1 MWRFRKDLQIDTTL
15 CHISGN
21 LDEIQFAK
29 GRCMNPI
36 SLAQIIDRVQDLPTL
51 PAIVMELLNSID
63 NEELNVQELAQK
75 VSLDLALTAKTLR
88 YANSPYYGAMI
99 KVTTVQQAISLLGLN
114 TVKQIVMTAALS
126 GCFPEN
132 NCKGFSH
139 KEFWR
144 HSNAVA
150 IAARI
155 LAKRLN
161 LNTDVAFTA
170 GLLHDIGALVLAT
183 CYTDAYQQ
191 TLAHRL
197 EHPETQFETE
207 RLLIEID
214 HAAIGE
220 ALATQ
225 WNFSDMMIKAIAGHH
240 QPDKP
245 GLGFLATIIHVA
257 DGIAHALAVTTTP
270 DLAPPEVSGQSWESL
285 GLDEASFNQVLS
297 EAASEFEK
305 LQHAVEV

>member
-1 MWRFRKDLQIDTTL
+1 
-15 CHISGN
+15 
-21 LDEIQFAK
+21 
-29 GRCMNPI
+29 MNPI
-36 SLAQIIDRVQDLPTL
+36 SLAQIIDSVQDLPSL
-51 PAIVMELLNSID
+51 PAIVMELLNHVD
-63 NEELNVQELAQK
+63 NENLDMQELTHK

-114 TVKQIVMTAALS
+114 TVKQIVITAALS

-132 NCKGFSH
+132 NCKGFNH
-139 KEFWR
+139 KDFWR

-150 IAARI
+150 IAAKI

-183 CYTDAYQQ
+183 KYTGAYEAVLLQ
-191 TLAHRL
+191 RL
-197 EHPETQFETE
+197 EQAGTQFETE
-207 RLLIEID
+207 KQLLEID

-220 ALATQ
+220 ALAVQ
-225 WNFSDMMIKAIAGHH
+225 WNFSDTMIKAIAGHH

-257 DGIAHALAVTTTP
+257 DGIAHALGVTTTP
-270 DLAPPEVSGQSWESL
+270 DLVPPEVSGQSWESL
-285 GLDEASFNQVLS
+285 GLDEESFSQILA
-297 EAASEFEK
+297 EAAAAFQK
-305 LQHAVEV
+305 LQQDIEV

>member
-1 MWRFRKDLQIDTTL
+1 
-15 CHISGN
+15 
-21 LDEIQFAK
+21 
-29 GRCMNPI
+29 MNPI
-36 SLAQIIDRVQDLPTL
+36 SLAQIIDSVEDLPTL

-63 NEELNVQELAQK
+63 KEELNVQELAQK

-88 YANSPYYGAMI
+88 YANSAYYSTLI
-99 KVTTVQQAISLLGLN
+99 KVTTVQQAISLLGLS
-114 TVKQIVMTAALS
+114 TVRQIVMTAALS

-139 KEFWR
+139 KDFWR

-155 LAKRLN
+155 LARRLN

-183 CYTDAYQQ
+183 CYTASYEQV
-191 TLAHRL
+191 LLHRQ
-197 EHPETQFETE
+197 EQASTQFEAE
-207 RLLIEID
+207 RQLIHID
-214 HAAIGE
+214 HAVIGE
-220 ALATQ
+220 ALARQ

-240 QPDKP
+240 QPETP

-257 DGIAHALAVTTTP
+257 DGIAHALGATMTP
-270 DLAPPEVSGQSWESL
+270 DLAPPEITGQSWESL
-285 GLDEASFNQVLS
+285 GLDQALLDEVLA
-297 EAASEFEK
+297 EAATEFEK
-305 LQHAVEV
+305 LQDMVAV

>member
-1 MWRFRKDLQIDTTL
+1 
-15 CHISGN
+15 
-21 LDEIQFAK
+21 
-29 GRCMNPI
+29 MNPI
-36 SLAQIIDRVQDLPTL
+36 SLAQIIDSVQDLPSL
-51 PAIVMELLNSID
+51 PAIVMELLNHVD
-63 NEELNVQELAQK
+63 NDNLDMQELTHK

-114 TVKQIVMTAALS
+114 TVKQIVITAALS

-139 KEFWR
+139 KDFWR

-150 IAARI
+150 IAAKI

-183 CYTDAYQQ
+183 SYTSAYEAVLLQ
-191 TLAHRL
+191 RL
-197 EHPETQFETE
+197 EQPSTQFEVE
-207 RLLIEID
+207 KQLLEID

-220 ALATQ
+220 ALAVQ
-225 WNFSDMMIKAIAGHH
+225 WNFSDTMIKAIAGHH

-257 DGIAHALAVTTTP
+257 DGIAHALGVTTTP

-285 GLDEASFNQVLS
+285 GLDEESFSQILA
-297 EAASEFEK
+297 EAAAAFKK
-305 LQHAVEV
+305 LQQDIEV

>member
-1 MWRFRKDLQIDTTL
+1 
-15 CHISGN
+15 
-21 LDEIQFAK
+21 
-29 GRCMNPI
+29 MNPI
-36 SLAQIIDRVQDLPTL
+36 SLAQIIDSVEDLPTL
-51 PAIVMELLNSID
+51 PAIVMELLNNID
-63 NEELNVQELAQK
+63 KEELNVKELAQK

-88 YANSPYYGAMI
+88 YANSAYYSTMI
-99 KVTTVQQAISLLGLN
+99 KVTTVQQAISLLGLS
-114 TVKQIVMTAALS
+114 TVRQIVMTAALS

-139 KEFWR
+139 KDFWR

-155 LAKRLN
+155 LARRLN

-183 CYTDAYQQ
+183 YYTAYYEQVLMHRQEQ
-191 TLAHRL
+191 TT
-197 EHPETQFETE
+197 TQFETE
-207 RLLIEID
+207 RQLIHID

-220 ALATQ
+220 ALARQ

-240 QPDKP
+240 QPETP

-257 DGIAHALAVTTTP
+257 DGIAHALGVTTTP
-270 DLAPPEVSGQSWESL
+270 DLAPPEITGQSWESL
-285 GLDEASFNQVLS
+285 GLDQALLDEVLA
-297 EAASEFEK
+297 EAAKEFEK
-305 LQHAVEV
+305 LQDMVPV